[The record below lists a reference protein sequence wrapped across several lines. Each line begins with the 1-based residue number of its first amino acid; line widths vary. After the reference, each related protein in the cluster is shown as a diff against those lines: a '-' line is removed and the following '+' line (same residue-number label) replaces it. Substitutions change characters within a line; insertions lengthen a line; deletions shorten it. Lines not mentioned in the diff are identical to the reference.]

1 MAATKEK
8 LRLIAGHI
16 RRDPVLIASF
26 VLALLSMLIVPPSA
40 RYADYID
47 THTLAL
53 LLSLMLV
60 VAGLKGAGVF
70 DLAVRRL
77 LSHVHDSRALAA
89 LAVGIC
95 FFASMLITNDV
106 ALISFVPLT
115 VMLLTQ
121 TGQQRLLI
129 PVIVLQTVAANL
141 GSSLTPLGNPQ
152 NLYIFETSGMSAESF
167 VGVMDIPVA
176 AAFVMLCAALMLIK
190 PEPASPRASGK
201 SVPVNG
207 QRALLWGAMFV
218 LCVLAVLRVVS
229 VFTVLAAALA
239 AAALL
244 DRKTL
249 AGPDYDLLLTF
260 VFLFIFVGNL
270 KNMPALSE
278 AAARIVKG
286 HEMLVGTAL
295 SQVISNVP
303 ATMLLA
309 GFTENYRQLLLGV
322 NLGGLGT
329 LIASMASLISYK
341 AYAGTPGA
349 RTGRYIIVF
358 TAVNVLFL
366 LVLLPLCLVL

>member
-8 LRLIAGHI
+8 LRLVAGHI
-16 RRDPVLIASF
+16 RHDPVLIASF

-40 RYADYID
+40 QYAGYID

-77 LSHVHDSRALAA
+77 LSHVHDLRALAA

-115 VMLLTQ
+115 VMLLTR

-152 NLYIFETSGMSAESF
+152 NLYIFEISGMSAESF

-190 PEPASPRASGK
+190 PEPASPQAAGV
-201 SVPVNG
+201 SVPVDR
-207 QRALLWGAMFV
+207 QRALLWGALFV

-229 VFTVLAAALA
+229 VFAALA
-239 AAALL
+239 AAFAAAALF

-270 KNMPALSE
+270 RNMPELGA
-278 AAARIVKG
+278 AAARIVGG
-286 HEMLVGTAL
+286 HE
-295 SQVISNVP
+295 
-303 ATMLLA
+303 LLA
-309 GFTENYRQLLLGV
+309 GFTDNYRQLLLGV

-329 LIASMASLISYK
+329 LIASMASIISYK
-341 AYAGTPGA
+341 VYAGTPGA

-358 TAVNVLFL
+358 TAVNALFL
-366 LVLLPLCLVL
+366 AVLLPLCLVL